1 MKNKIKLL
9 IITQNVLKKKRST
22 PKIFIYLNNQ
32 IIIFAEGI

>member
-9 IITQNVLKKKRST
+9 IITQNVLKKQRST
-22 PKIFIYLNNQ
+22 ATIFIYLNNQ